1 TAPQTRDFP
10 GHSRYDDSIMPLSQ
24 SQRPLY
30 EVKANLFKGLAH
42 PVRIRL
48 LELLSDTEELT
59 VSALQAEIELEA
71 SHLSQHLSVLRRHH
85 LVISERRG
93 SHVFY
98 RLADP
103 RIRELLAVAR
113 ALLLTLLSQDTDL
126 LSAAQGLPEIRGADG

>member
-1 TAPQTRDFP
+1 
-10 GHSRYDDSIMPLSQ
+10 MPLSQ

-42 PVRIRL
+42 PFRIRL
-48 LELLSDTEELT
+48 LELLSDSPELT
-59 VSALQAEIELEA
+59 VSALQAETELEA

-85 LVISERRG
+85 LVVSERRG

-113 ALLLTLLSQDTDL
+113 ALLLTMLSEDRDR
-126 LSAAQGLPEIRGADG
+126 LSEAEGLPAIPGADGRAEARTEGDADGRSGG

>member
-1 TAPQTRDFP
+1 
-10 GHSRYDDSIMPLSQ
+10 MPLSQ

-42 PVRIRL
+42 PFRIRL
-48 LELLSDTEELT
+48 LELLSDSPELT
-59 VSALQAEIELEA
+59 VSALRAETELEP

-85 LVISERRG
+85 LVVSERRG

-113 ALLLTLLSQDTDL
+113 ALLLTMLSEDRDR
-126 LSAAQGLPEIRGADG
+126 LSEAEGLPAIPGADGRAEARTEGDADGRSGG

>member
-1 TAPQTRDFP
+1 
-10 GHSRYDDSIMPLSQ
+10 MPLSQ

-42 PVRIRL
+42 PFRIRL
-48 LELLSDTEELT
+48 LELLSDSPELT
-59 VSALQAEIELEA
+59 VSALQAETELEA

-85 LVISERRG
+85 LVVSERRG

-113 ALLLTLLSQDTDL
+113 ALLLTMLSEDRDR
-126 LSAAQGLPEIRGADG
+126 LSEAEGLPAIPGVDGRAETRTEGDADGRSDG

>member
-1 TAPQTRDFP
+1 
-10 GHSRYDDSIMPLSQ
+10 MPLSQ

-42 PVRIRL
+42 PFRIRL
-48 LELLSDTEELT
+48 LELLSDSPELT
-59 VSALQAEIELEA
+59 VSALQAETELEA

-85 LVISERRG
+85 LVVSERRG

-113 ALLLTLLSQDTDL
+113 ALLLTMLSEDRDR
-126 LSAAQGLPEIRGADG
+126 LSEAEGLPAIPGVDGRAEARTEGDADGRSGG

>member
-1 TAPQTRDFP
+1 
-10 GHSRYDDSIMPLSQ
+10 MPLSQ

-42 PVRIRL
+42 PFRIRL
-48 LELLSDTEELT
+48 LELLSDSPELS
-59 VSALQAEIELEA
+59 VSALQAETELEA

-85 LVISERRG
+85 LVVSERRG

-113 ALLLTLLSQDTDL
+113 ALLLTMLSEDTDR
-126 LSAAQGLPEIRGADG
+126 LSEARSLPEIQGVHG

>member
-1 TAPQTRDFP
+1 
-10 GHSRYDDSIMPLSQ
+10 MPLSQ

-42 PVRIRL
+42 PFRIRL
-48 LELLSDTEELT
+48 LELLSDSPELT
-59 VSALQAEIELEA
+59 VSALQAETELEP

-85 LVISERRG
+85 LVVSERRG

-113 ALLLTLLSQDTDL
+113 ALLLTMLSEDSDR
-126 LSAAQGLPEIRGADG
+126 LSEARSLPEIQGVHG

>member
-1 TAPQTRDFP
+1 
-10 GHSRYDDSIMPLSQ
+10 MPLSQ

-42 PVRIRL
+42 PFRIRL
-48 LELLSDTEELT
+48 LELLSDSPELT
-59 VSALQAEIELEA
+59 VSALQAETELEP

-85 LVISERRG
+85 LVVSERRG

-113 ALLLTLLSQDTDL
+113 ALLLTMLSEDRDR
-126 LSAAQGLPEIRGADG
+126 LSEAEGLPAIPGADGRAEARTEGDADGRSGG

>member
-1 TAPQTRDFP
+1 M
-10 GHSRYDDSIMPLSQ
+10 SLSQ

-42 PVRIRL
+42 PVRICL

>member
-1 TAPQTRDFP
+1 
-10 GHSRYDDSIMPLSQ
+10 MPLSQ

-42 PVRIRL
+42 PFRIRL
-48 LELLSDTEELT
+48 LELLSDSPELS
-59 VSALQAEIELEA
+59 VSALQAETELEA

-85 LVISERRG
+85 LVVSERRG

-113 ALLLTLLSQDTDL
+113 ALLLTMLSEDRDR
-126 LSAAQGLPEIRGADG
+126 LSEAEGLPAIPGADGRAEARTEGDADGRSGR

>member
-1 TAPQTRDFP
+1 
-10 GHSRYDDSIMPLSQ
+10 MPLSQ

-42 PVRIRL
+42 PFRIRL
-48 LELLSDTEELT
+48 LELLSDSPELT
-59 VSALQAEIELEA
+59 VSALQAETELEP

-85 LVISERRG
+85 LVVSQRRA
-93 SHVFY
+93 SHVYY

-113 ALLLTLLSQDTDL
+113 ALLLGMLSEDRTRLD
-126 LSAAQGLPEIRGADG
+126 AAQSLPEIAGGSR

>member
-1 TAPQTRDFP
+1 
-10 GHSRYDDSIMPLSQ
+10 MPLSQ

-42 PVRIRL
+42 PFRIRL
-48 LELLSDTEELT
+48 LELLSDSPELT
-59 VSALQAEIELEA
+59 VPALQAETELEA

-85 LVISERRG
+85 LVVSERRG

-103 RIRELLAVAR
+103 RIREQLAVAR
-113 ALLLTLLSQDTDL
+113 AQLLTMHSEDRDRLSE
-126 LSAAQGLPEIRGADG
+126 AEGLPAIPGADGRAEARTEGDADGRSGG

>member
-1 TAPQTRDFP
+1 
-10 GHSRYDDSIMPLSQ
+10 MPLSQ

-42 PVRIRL
+42 PFRIRL
-48 LELLSDTEELT
+48 LELLSDSPELT
-59 VSALQAEIELEA
+59 VSALQAETELEP
-71 SHLSQHLSVLRRHH
+71 SHLSQHMSVLRRHH
-85 LVISERRG
+85 LVVSERRG

-113 ALLLTLLSQDTDL
+113 ALLLTMLSEDRDR
-126 LSAAQGLPEIRGADG
+126 LSEAEGLPAIPGADGRAEARTEGDADGRSGG

>member
-1 TAPQTRDFP
+1 
-10 GHSRYDDSIMPLSQ
+10 MPLSQ

-30 EVKANLFKGLAH
+30 EVKANLFKGLSH
-42 PVRIRL
+42 PFRIRL
-48 LELLSDTEELT
+48 LELLSDSPELS
-59 VSALQAEIELEA
+59 VSALQAETELEA

-85 LVISERRG
+85 LVVSERRG

-113 ALLLTLLSQDTDL
+113 ALLLTMLSEDTDR
-126 LSAAQGLPEIRGADG
+126 LSEARSLPEIQGVHG

>member
-1 TAPQTRDFP
+1 
-10 GHSRYDDSIMPLSQ
+10 MPLSQ

-48 LELLSDTEELT
+48 LELLSDSPELP
-59 VSALQAEIELEA
+59 VSALQAETELEA

-85 LVISERRG
+85 LVVSERRG

-113 ALLLTLLSQDTDL
+113 ALLLTMLSEDRDR
-126 LSAAQGLPEIRGADG
+126 LSEAEGLPAIPGADGRAEARTEGDADGRSGG

>member
-1 TAPQTRDFP
+1 
-10 GHSRYDDSIMPLSQ
+10 MPLSQ

-42 PVRIRL
+42 PYRIRL
-48 LELLSDTEELT
+48 LELLADAEE
-59 VSALQAEIELEA
+59 VSVAALQAETELEA

-85 LVISERRG
+85 LVVSQRRA
-93 SHVFY
+93 SHVYY

-113 ALLLTLLSQDTDL
+113 ALLLGMLSEDRTRLD
-126 LSAAQGLPEIRGADG
+126 AAQSLPEIAGASR

>member
-1 TAPQTRDFP
+1 
-10 GHSRYDDSIMPLSQ
+10 MPLSQ

-42 PVRIRL
+42 PFRIRL
-48 LELLSDTEELT
+48 LELLSDSPELT
-59 VSALQAEIELEA
+59 VSALRAETELEP

-85 LVISERRG
+85 LVVSERRG

-113 ALLLTLLSQDTDL
+113 ALLLTMLSEDRDR
-126 LSAAQGLPEIRGADG
+126 LSEAEGLPAIPGADGRAEARTEGDADGRSDG